1 MSRRLGV
8 LGTLVRDR
16 VFPPGEAGPRD
27 ETWGGIAYSLAA
39 FEVASPPGWSQLP
52 IVKVGEDV
60 KDLAEAFLD
69 GLRTVTST
77 EGVRVVPEP
86 NNRVQLR
93 YRDRR
98 SRTEILTGGV
108 PGWRWEE
115 LRPLALTCDALYVNF
130 IAGWE
135 LDLEGVRALRRD
147 FDALLYGDLHSLLL
161 GRTEDGTRVPRPPA
175 DWRRWVE
182 CFDYLQVNHEE
193 LRMLAGT
200 ETRDPWGLAEDL
212 VRGEARAVFMTR
224 GPDGAAWRAC
234 RGGIDG
240 GSGTVVRGDRPV
252 PEPVSEGDPTGCGD
266 VWGMTCFA
274 AILDGAPLD
283 EAVERAHRTAGVNA
297 TITGAEAFLDAGR
310 GRVL

>member
-16 VFPPGEAGPRD
+16 VFPPGASSPHA

-39 FEVASPPGWSQLP
+39 FEVASPPGWGQLP

-60 KDLAEAFLD
+60 EALADAFLAD
-69 GLRTVTST
+69 LRTVTST
-77 EGVRVVPEP
+77 EGVRVVPAP
-86 NNRVQLR
+86 NNRVELR
-93 YRDRR
+93 YRDRW

-115 LRPLALTCDALYVNF
+115 LRPLALSCDALYVNF

-135 LDLEGVRALRRD
+135 LELEGARALRRD
-147 FDALLYGDLHSLLL
+147 FDGLVYGDLHSLLL

-200 ETRDPWGLAEDL
+200 ETRDPWRLAEDL
-212 VRGEARAVFMTR
+212 VRGELRAVFVTR
-224 GPDGAAWRAC
+224 GPEGAAWRA
-234 RGGIDG
+234 RRDG
-240 GSGTVVRGDRPV
+240 LDAGAGTVVRGDRPV
-252 PEPVSEGDPTGCGD
+252 PEPVTDGDPTGCGD
-266 VWGMTCFA
+266 VWGMTCFS

-283 EAVERAHRTAGVNA
+283 EAVARAHRAAGANA
-297 TITGAEAFLDAGR
+297 GATGAEAFLDAER
-310 GRVL
+310 GRIR

>member
-16 VFPPGEAGPRD
+16 VFPPGQDSPLE

-39 FEVASPPGWSQLP
+39 FEVASPRGWGQLP
-52 IVKVGEDV
+52 IVKVGQDV
-60 KDLAEAFLD
+60 EELADAFLAD
-69 GLRTVTST
+69 LRTVTST
-77 EGVRVVPEP
+77 EGVRVVPAP
-86 NNRVQLR
+86 NNRVELR

-98 SRTEILTGGV
+98 SRTEILAGGV

-115 LRPLALTCDALYVNF
+115 LRPLALSCDALYVNF

-135 LDLEGVRALRRD
+135 LDLEGARALRRD
-147 FDALLYGDLHSLLL
+147 FDAPLYGDLHSLLL

-200 ETRDPWGLAEDL
+200 ETRDPWELAEDL
-212 VRGEARAVFMTR
+212 VRGELRAVFVTR
-224 GPDGAAWRAC
+224 GPDGAAWRAR
-234 RGGIDG
+234 RGGIDE
-240 GSGTVVRGDRPV
+240 GSGSDARGDLPV
-252 PEPVSEGDPTGCGD
+252 PEPVEESDPTGCGD
-266 VWGMTCFA
+266 VWGMTCFS
-274 AILDGAPLD
+274 AILEGAPL
-283 EAVERAHRTAGVNA
+283 EQAVERAHRTAGANA
-297 TITGAEAFLDAGR
+297 RTTGAEAFLDVGR
-310 GRVL
+310 GRVR